1 MLGYDFSQK
10 LMEIRDV
17 FFHEFID
24 LFEVD
29 FKQRPGDLLNS
40 CRELRGNDDLVDE
53 FLTEFRRL
61 QNGFCN

>member
-10 LMEIRDV
+10 LMEIAT
-17 FFHEFID
+17 FSSMS
-24 LFEVD
+24 LLTCSKSAD

-53 FLTEFRRL
+53 FLTELRS
-61 QNGFCN
+61 